1 MFSKSDCTSS
11 SSLSTS
17 PNTPSTSSNSLLSQT
32 ESTHQDIKE
41 ANNKRDSISP
51 TTKLDL
57 INRLSSMLTSSKHT
71 VSSND
76 LDLLRNNNNNAK
88 SIYRNQFKNEINRIS
103 VSNVSSFDDNRK
115 KRVSNIANLRSNFE
129 LKQQVGTLN
138 DPNKPSLTQSRSFK
152 LLQETLE
159 NGF

>member
-17 PNTPSTSSNSLLSQT
+17 PNTSSTSSNSLLSQT
-32 ESTHQDIKE
+32 ESTHHFIKE
-41 ANNKRDSISP
+41 ANNKQDSISP

-57 INRLSSMLTSSKHT
+57 INRLSSMLNSSKHT

-76 LDLLRNNNNNAK
+76 LDLLRNNNNAK

-103 VSNVSSFDDNRK
+103 VSNVSSLDDNRK